1 MSEDM
6 IFKGREKMRRQ
17 LKELRQLHEN
27 ASHPDGHT
35 DYAAPGHALSEGF
48 VAEMHD
54 QAKPDCDKS
63 APQVAGPAER
73 ARGGNSVSVED
84 FDASRSGTSSRRIA
98 VNHPDLRQSSTD
110 ASTVIARLRTARGN
124 TVDLGISDSTPG
136 GFSHA
141 GEVAL
146 HLFDAAG
153 DAGSFAGMMPVSGD
167 PSRPAAHRA
176 ATGSSSNGSHSSSS
190 QQAACSTPHDSM
202 KASDRLAIIKAAMYG
217 E

>member
-1 MSEDM
+1 MTED
-6 IFKGREKMRRQ
+6 IFKGRKKMKRQ
-17 LKELRQLHEN
+17 LRELSQLHE
-27 ASHPDGHT
+27 SGHT
-35 DYAAPGHALSEGF
+35 DYSAPAFAQAEGYCDAMSE
-48 VAEMHD
+48 
-54 QAKPDCDKS
+54 AKPDETKS
-63 APQVAGPAER
+63 AAQMAGPAER
-73 ARGGNSVSVED
+73 ARGGNALAVED
-84 FDASRSGTSSRRIA
+84 YNTSRAGTSSRRVA

-124 TVDLGISDSTPG
+124 VQDIGFGPDSAVPG

-167 PSRPAAHRA
+167 PLRPADHQA
-176 ATGSSSNGSHSSSS
+176 ASGSSNGSHRSSS
-190 QQAACSTPHDSM
+190 QQAACSTPRDSM